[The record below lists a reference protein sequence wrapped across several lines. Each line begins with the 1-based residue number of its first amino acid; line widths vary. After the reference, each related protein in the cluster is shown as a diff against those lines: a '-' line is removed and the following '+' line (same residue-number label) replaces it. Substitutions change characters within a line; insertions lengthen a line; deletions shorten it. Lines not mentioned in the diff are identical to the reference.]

1 MNDPETEAELEAW
14 AERRQAEREV
24 KEALALLESYWLE
37 RPHLRLG
44 QIIVNAFRC
53 TPNYIRNPEPE
64 FSDLFYVPDSVLLS
78 ELATLANLSNES
90 KSTKPTQK

>member
-1 MNDPETEAELEAW
+1 MNDPETEAELVAY
-14 AERRQAEREV
+14 ATYKQTEREI

-53 TPNYIRNPEPE
+53 TSNYRRNPEPE
-64 FSDLFYVPDSVLLS
+64 FSDLFYVPDSVLLA
-78 ELATLANLSNES
+78 ELETLANLSNEPQ
-90 KSTKPTQK
+90 STNPTQK